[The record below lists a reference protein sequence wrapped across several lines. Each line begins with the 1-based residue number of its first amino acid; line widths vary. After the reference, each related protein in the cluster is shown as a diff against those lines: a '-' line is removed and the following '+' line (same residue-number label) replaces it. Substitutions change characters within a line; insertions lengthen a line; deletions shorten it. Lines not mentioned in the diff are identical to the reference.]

1 MTDVIKQWK
10 RIVVGIIYFFA
21 LSGIFFIFFD
31 NPFQNIFSSDKD
43 MSITYFTGALLLI
56 LGKYLIEPFF
66 TKPVDALVNSVSV
79 ILALNSISKK
89 ADFYFYWTVYY
100 FALLVFTIGLASIFT
115 KEFSN
120 KPIKT
125 ISRILYCIT
134 VTLGQSKVIFSLVYV
149 SSVYSYFL
157 SDVST
162 KTITLFSLLLLYW
175 ILVVFFDIIILVW
188 NKIESVFIPLLI
200 KNKTP
205 EIGYAIGCEN
215 PSLYKI
221 ECNAE
226 DYDERSVVEN
236 FVLIETINNICQI
249 GIVIEVEHLLGK
261 RWLSVNLLKTENNEY
276 YNFSI
281 SKFNVFDI
289 RKTMFDTKKNRAF
302 LSKPEQLS
310 KEKMDDISKN
320 YFFQNKDNF
329 IGYTTT
335 DSDIYT
341 INISILTKNIELLS
355 KITDGSI
362 IKCLINGKEVQ
373 YQIINGKT
381 KKEHLENH
389 DSFGYTIAIAK
400 KLGVYENT
408 KNELLQ
414 ARWMPEI
421 YTPVFIYQQK
431 DISEKSLQEISDKAI
446 GRLPKTDL
454 SIPIKSYDD
463 IVTHNTAILGILGIG
478 KSCLTYEL
486 IKKLTKEDVK
496 IVCID
501 ITNEYIKELPCYI
514 SSAIIEHDEENA
526 FDQIKTTYENIHL
539 DTIIKNNRP
548 DQVPNPD
555 KSGNRLEYQNAIQKD
570 LYGFFFEGD
579 TIPENKLFAQGKKIR
594 IYNPDYHKVS
604 KGEKVGYN
612 VITTDLTQAE
622 KTRIIVERIF
632 MILMK
637 MGVSSDKKARVLVVF
652 EEAHSLIPEWNSVS
666 NEGDK
671 TAANGTARV
680 ILQGRKYGLGCFVI
694 TQRTANVSKSI
705 LNQCNTIFAMRVFD
719 DTGKGFLENYFG
731 TDYTNTLPT
740 LEERNAIVIGKGL
753 LLKQPVII
761 ELNNKK
767 YTATENCSEE

>member
-1 MTDVIKQWK
+1 MNDLSKQWK
-10 RIVVGIIYFFA
+10 RIVIGIIYFFM
-21 LSGIFFIFFD
+21 LSGIFFIFLD

-79 ILALNSISKK
+79 ILALNSISNK
-89 ADFYFYWTVYY
+89 AGFYFYWVIYY
-100 FALLVFTIGLASIFT
+100 FALLVFTTGLANIFT
-115 KEFSN
+115 KEFQN
-120 KPIKT
+120 KSSKT

-162 KTITLFSLLLLYW
+162 KTIILFSLLLLYW
-175 ILVVFFDIIILVW
+175 VLVVFFDIIGLAW
-188 NKIESVFIPLLI
+188 NRIESLFIPLLI
-200 KNKTP
+200 KNKAS

-226 DYDERSVVEN
+226 DYDERAVVEN
-236 FVLIETINNICQI
+236 FILIETINNICQI

-261 RWLSVNLLKTENNEY
+261 RWLSVNLLKRTNNEY
-276 YNFSI
+276 YNLGI
-281 SKFNVFDI
+281 SKFNVFDVK
-289 RKTMFDTKKNRAF
+289 KTIFDIKRNRAF
-302 LSKPEQLS
+302 LTKQEQLS
-310 KEKMDDISKN
+310 KEMIDDISKD

-329 IGYTTT
+329 IGYITT

-341 INISILTKNIELLS
+341 INISILTNNLEILS

-362 IKCLINGKEVQ
+362 IKCLINDKEVQ
-373 YQIINGKT
+373 YQIINGRT

-389 DSFGYTIAIAK
+389 DSFGYTIAIAR
-400 KLGVYENT
+400 KLGVYENS

-414 ARWMPEI
+414 AKWMPEI

-431 DISEKSLQEISDKAI
+431 DITENILKNISDNAI

-454 SIPIKSYDD
+454 SIPIKNYND

-501 ITNEYIKELPCYI
+501 ITNEYIKELPNYI
-514 SSAIIEHDEENA
+514 SSVIIEHDEENA
-526 FDQIKTTYENIHL
+526 FDQINGEYEYIH
-539 DTIIKNNRP
+539 TEQNGTRNHE
-548 DQVPNPD
+548 
-555 KSGNRLEYQNAIQKD
+555 KSGNAFNYKKEMHKNLCS
-570 LYGFFFEGD
+570 FFFGQEE
-579 TIPENKLFAQGKKIR
+579 IPDNKKFNDNKKIR

-604 KGEKVGYN
+604 KGEKVGFN

-632 MILMK
+632 TILMK
-637 MGVSSDKKARVLVVF
+637 LGVSTDKKARVLVVF
-652 EEAHSLIPEWNSVS
+652 EEAHSLIPEWNSIS
-666 NEGDK
+666 YEGDK
-671 TAANGTARV
+671 TAANGTAKV

-719 DTGKGFLENYFG
+719 DTGKSFLENYIG

-753 LLKQPVII
+753 QLKQPVII
-761 ELNNKK
+761 ELNDKK
-767 YTATENCSEE
+767 YVQLKKGDKE